1 MSESRRTR
9 RLSRFTFGLPS
20 AYVNVTGS
28 RDSGWMR
35 RLAVITAALSLLAGA
50 GTTAALGAGGVPPI
64 PSFGGSW
71 SHAEVNVRIG
81 KAPHT
86 LILDHGRIVQASAA
100 QITLLEFDGST
111 VVVPLS
117 PKTLITIGR
126 RKGTPTDLRLG
137 MTVETL
143 RIDGGAAVR
152 VNAAVAPGPR
162 SPRVRV
168 R

>member
-1 MSESRRTR
+1 
-9 RLSRFTFGLPS
+9 
-20 AYVNVTGS
+20 
-28 RDSGWMR
+28 MR
-35 RLAVITAALSLLAGA
+35 RLAVITTALSLLAGA

-81 KAPHT
+81 RAPHT

-100 QITLLEFDGST
+100 QITLLEFDGSS
-111 VVVPLS
+111 VVVPLA
-117 PKTLITIGR
+117 PKTLVTIAR
-126 RKGTPTDLRLG
+126 RKAAAGALRVG
-137 MTVETL
+137 MTVETM

-152 VNAAVAPGPR
+152 VNVAVAPGPR
-162 SPRVRV
+162 SARSPRVRV